1 MAGFLAAS
9 FMLFLTGVLRC
20 CSAEVIYVKPTP
32 TTPCWQTPCQTLS
45 HYLHP
50 PINFSAVTEI
60 VFLPGTHT
68 LDSDINI
75 ATHANFTITGNT
87 TSLPRIVSTI
97 VCSDMHWITFSGVML
112 LKINAIEFQAC
123 GTNIGFGTVLLFSVE
138 YSEFKNVSFQHNID
152 SAIFVLS
159 STLYIADSHFR
170 NNSAVSD
177 GGAIRIIH
185 STVMFSGTNYFTDNN
200 SNGGALAAGNSTVM
214 FSGANYFSNNFNHD
228 GGVIA
233 VINCTVVFS
242 GTNRFTNNS
251 YYYGGVIGAVNT
263 TVMFSGTNY
272 FTNNSAVSIGGVI
285 IQVVSSTI
293 MFSGTN
299 SFTNNS
305 NGGVIGALNATVML
319 SGTNYFTNNSAVFA
333 GGALRVITSTVMFSG
348 TNHFTNNSA
357 KKTGGAIYSSGCK
370 LDFVGYN
377 IFVGNTA
384 EDSGGIK
391 CTSST
396 LNMSG
401 TVIFTNNSAASDGSL
416 DDKAV
421 VNSTDQD
428 FSIGGA
434 IGGVNSIFLFDVT
447 NIVFSQNK
455 ADFGSILHCSLC
467 VLHFHRNQTFIEN
480 KAYYDGGIFIIQT
493 ELTFKG
499 TTTFSKNQAIHGAG
513 IFASQSNLTS
523 DGITTLSKNQALSG
537 AGIHADEAI
546 IALKGTSN
554 FIHNIAGNQDAAIT
568 LFLSSCI
575 SEGVLNIA
583 NNLANSTGGI
593 SVARSTLEIHGKC
606 VFSENTVPAVLVLEG
621 SAMFIGVSTF
631 SRHNS
636 LVGISVITTLN
647 STLLFRG
654 NTTFASNTGS
664 FAAGITVLISDV
676 QFSGINT
683 FYNNSGG
690 ITGSTLFVGFDSSLE
705 LKGTNIFLSNTAESG
720 SAISVIASIFN
731 MEGITNI
738 TNNVITGV
746 GRGTIYSLQ
755 SKLTIA
761 GKCSFS
767 ENSAHR
773 GAGMAI
779 FSSILNLTGYTEFIN
794 NYASLLAA
802 GLYAENST
810 VTVTG
815 TCIFRE
821 NNADQQG
828 GAIYLDTTMFHL
840 QGNVTLQKNSARQ
853 GGGLF
858 LARNSHLQFGSNL
871 QLIATENSADYGGA
885 IYIEDVVSFA
895 ECIEDEQ
902 NSTEAITCFFPDN
915 TMPAVADFLNSYFG
929 ECPQDRENVLP
940 PGPADCALKFPMG
953 EKSEIELV
961 FEHNSASE
969 AGTILFGGKLD
980 RCTENASTTTFSLFT
995 ELAVLITNDTITSVI
1010 SSEPLLICPCVSG
1023 IPHCESRTSY
1033 ISVIPG
1039 EAFQLSAVAV
1049 GQGNGSI
1056 PTTIRSYFE
1065 LHNETAEIG
1074 DGEHTQTTGK
1084 QCTDIMYT
1092 IFSSQNSETLFLYPD
1107 GPCRDVG
1114 IAKHTV
1120 HVSILPCPH
1129 AFELM
1134 NSMCTCEKRIRSFTN
1149 SCNVSDDTIQRSDG
1163 SNFWLALSRNESNH
1177 YEGVILHPHCPLD
1190 YCKTGSVRINLS
1202 DTSSQCAFNRSGILC
1217 GSCRQNLSAVFG
1229 SSQCLPCSNA
1239 YLALILPFA
1248 IAGFVLVFFI
1258 LICKMTV
1265 AVGTVNGLI
1274 FYANI
1279 VSSNRHIF
1287 VPHGDTNIL
1296 TIFIAWLNLDIG
1308 IETCFYDGMDVYTKT
1323 WLQFVFPLY
1332 VWGIIGFI
1340 IFISKYSPRI
1350 TRLLG
1355 RNPVAVLA
1363 TLFLLS
1369 YAKILRALIVTFSV
1383 AFLEYPDESKVAV
1396 WLYDGNI
1403 SYLHGKHIPLFATS
1417 LLMLF
1422 IFLPYT
1428 FLLVFSQWLQVK
1440 SHKRILSWMNSTK
1453 FRAFIDAYHA
1463 PYKPKYRYWTG
1474 LLLIVR
1480 CALFITF
1487 ALNFSGD
1494 SSTNLLSIVTVSSV
1508 LAVIPWLKGRVY
1520 NSWCLNALE
1529 VSFFLNLSILSVAT
1543 YHVRLTGGNQA
1554 AVTYTSISVT
1564 FISFIGVL
1572 IYHSYTQLKESCIC
1586 KLCIKDEQRV
1596 PKETS
1601 HTQKGDRQPESATI
1615 SVLNLTE
1622 LREPLMGDKHLN

>member
-1 MAGFLAAS
+1 MSFTPPTHKAGFLAAS
-9 FMLFLTGVLRC
+9 FMLFLTGVLHC
-20 CSAEVIYVKPTP
+20 CSAEAIYVKPTP

-50 PINFSAVTEI
+50 PISFSAVTEI

-87 TSLPRIVSTI
+87 TSLPQIVSTI
-97 VCSDMHWITFSGVML
+97 VCSDMHWITFSGVIL

-200 SNGGALAAGNSTVM
+200 SSGGAIAAANSTVM

-272 FTNNSAVSIGGVI
+272 FTNNSAVSNGGGTI
-285 IQVVSSTI
+285 EVVSGTI

-305 NGGVIGALNATVML
+305 KGGVIGALNATVML

-333 GGALRVITSTVMFSG
+333 GGALRVINSTVMFSG

-357 KKTGGAIYSSGCK
+357 KETGGAIYSSGCK

-377 IFVGNTA
+377 VFVGNTA
-384 EDSGGIK
+384 EDAGGIK

-401 TVIFTNNSAASDGSL
+401 TVIFTDNSAIIDG
-416 DDKAV
+416 KAT
-421 VNSTDQD
+421 VNSTDQG

-434 IGGVNSIFLFDVT
+434 IGGDNSILFLFNIT
-447 NIVFSQNK
+447 NIVFSRNK
-455 ADFGSILHCSLC
+455 ADYGSIVHCSLC
-467 VLHFHRNQTFIEN
+467 VLHFHGNQTFMEN
-480 KAYYDGGIFIIQT
+480 KSYY
-493 ELTFKG
+493 
-499 TTTFSKNQAIHGAG
+499 
-513 IFASQSNLTS
+513 
-523 DGITTLSKNQALSG
+523 
-537 AGIHADEAI
+537 
-546 IALKGTSN
+546 
-554 FIHNIAGNQDAAIT
+554 
-568 LFLSSCI
+568 
-575 SEGVLNIA
+575 
-583 NNLANSTGGI
+583 
-593 SVARSTLEIHGKC
+593 
-606 VFSENTVPAVLVLEG
+606 
-621 SAMFIGVSTF
+621 
-631 SRHNS
+631 
-636 LVGISVITTLN
+636 
-647 STLLFRG
+647 
-654 NTTFASNTGS
+654 
-664 FAAGITVLISDV
+664 
-676 QFSGINT
+676 
-683 FYNNSGG
+683 
-690 ITGSTLFVGFDSSLE
+690 
-705 LKGTNIFLSNTAESG
+705 
-720 SAISVIASIFN
+720 
-731 MEGITNI
+731 
-738 TNNVITGV
+738 
-746 GRGTIYSLQ
+746 
-755 SKLTIA
+755 
-761 GKCSFS
+761 
-767 ENSAHR
+767 
-773 GAGMAI
+773 AGMAI
-779 FSSILNLTGYTEFIN
+779 LSSILNLTGYTEFIN

-828 GAIYLDTTMFHL
+828 GAIYLDTTMLHL
-840 QGNVTLQKNSARQ
+840 QGNVTLQKNSAHQ

-858 LARNSHLQFGSNL
+858 LARNSRLQFGSNL

-885 IYIEDVVSFA
+885 IYIKDEISFT
-895 ECIEDEQ
+895 ECFEDEQ
-902 NSTEAITCFFPDN
+902 NSIEAISCFFPDFP
-915 TMPAVADFLNSYFG
+915 MPSAADFLNNYFG

-940 PGPADCALKFPMG
+940 PGPPDCALKFPMG
-953 EKSEIELV
+953 DKSEIKLV
-961 FEHNSASE
+961 FEHNSASK
-969 AGTILFGGKLD
+969 AGSILFGGKLD

-1033 ISVIPG
+1033 TSVIPG

-1134 NSMCTCEKRIRSFTN
+1134 SSMCTCEKRIRSFTN
-1149 SCNVSDDTIQRSDG
+1149 SCNVSDNTIQRSDG
-1163 SNFWLALSRNESNH
+1163 SIFWLALSRNESNH

-1202 DTSSQCAFNRSGILC
+1202 DTSSQCAFNRSGMLC

-1239 YLALILPFA
+1239 YLGLIIPFA

-1258 LICKMTV
+1258 LTCKMTV

-1279 VSSNRHIF
+1279 VSNNRHIF
-1287 VPHGDTNIL
+1287 IPHGDTNIL
-1296 TIFIAWLNLDIG
+1296 AIFIAWLNLDIG

-1332 VWGIIGFI
+1332 VWGIIGLI

-1369 YAKILRALIVTFSV
+1369 YAKILRALIVAFSV

-1403 SYLHGKHIPLFATS
+1403 SYLHEKHIPLFATS

-1422 IFLPYT
+1422 VFLPYT

-1487 ALNFSGD
+1487 ALNFRGD

-1564 FISFIGVL
+1564 FILFIGVL
-1572 IYHSYTQLKESCIC
+1572 IYHSYTQLRESRIWR
-1586 KLCIKDEQRV
+1586 LCIKEQQRV
-1596 PKETS
+1596 PIETA
-1601 HTQKGDRQPESATI
+1601 HERYRQPESATV
-1615 SVLNLTE
+1615 SVLNFTE
-1622 LREPLMGDKHLN
+1622 LREPLMGDRHLITS